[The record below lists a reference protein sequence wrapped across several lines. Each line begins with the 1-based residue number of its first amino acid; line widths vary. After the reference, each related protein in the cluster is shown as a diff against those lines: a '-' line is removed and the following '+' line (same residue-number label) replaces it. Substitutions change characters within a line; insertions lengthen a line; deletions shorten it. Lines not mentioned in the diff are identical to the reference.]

1 MNNFLVLIVLFA
13 VASCGNSS
21 DKNGNQTKSTDAL
34 NGPLSYSFVES
45 GDRAC
50 ETGRRSFET
59 KEAMCMA
66 LQNQETNNSCAISDR
81 VSKFD
86 NECTGLGFRWIESAQ
101 CDLYVLKG
109 NTTFPVFQESDVL
122 AKRSVCAGR
131 MKGLNWRYM
140 SKATVEGALYKRTRY
155 EISVEPRVD
164 STRNFDA
171 MVSVTSPDGRVTFT
185 QQFKTNLMHETGS
198 ELDSDMSEKI
208 QVRCYIKDECEG
220 SLF

>member
-1 MNNFLVLIVLFA
+1 MKKLMSLALIATLV
-13 VASCGNSS
+13 SCGKVS
-21 DKNGNQTKSTDAL
+21 DGKKLSKSTGEL

-66 LQNQETNNSCAISDR
+66 LQDSETNNSCAISDR
-81 VSKFD
+81 ISKFY

-109 NTTFPVFQESDVL
+109 DTTFPVFQQSDVL

-131 MKGLNWRYM
+131 MKGLNWQYI
-140 SKATVEGALYKRTRY
+140 SKATDEGALYNRTRY
-155 EISVEPRVD
+155 EMSVEPRVD
-164 STRNFDA
+164 STGNFDA

-185 QQFKTNLMHETGS
+185 QRIKTNIHVSGS